1 MGWVSDLFSGFQARD
16 IIQPLMTVFAGNQ
29 VQDANRRAAEM
40 VQQSNNQAAGLVNA
54 GNTAAV
60 AELAKTRTAAAPG
73 MSHLSGVVAGYQP
86 GVMTPQQAEK
96 LRQLRT
102 GAGNQL
108 AAKLGGRSA
117 VAVGDDLFRRGEAQF
132 LEENQRRAD
141 AAAGSLAGQSTSAT
155 NQIASTL
162 AGGGATAGRL
172 ATDSGNA
179 AAGATTANA
188 SVEAGTMANALQSVF
203 ARETAEQRRSRYASP
218 QP

>member
-1 MGWVSDLFSGFQARD
+1 MGWLSDLFSGFQVRD
-16 IIQPLMTVFAGNQ
+16 VVQPIMSVIAGNQ

-40 VQQSNNQAAGLVNA
+40 VQQTNQQAAGMVNA

-60 AELAKTRTAAAPG
+60 TELNKTRTAAAPG
-73 MSHLSGVVAGYQP
+73 MSHLSSVVAGYQP

-132 LEENQRRAD
+132 LEDNQRRAD
-141 AAAGSLAGQSTSAT
+141 SAAGSLAGQSAAAT
-155 NQIASTL
+155 TNIANLNQ
-162 AGGGATAGRL
+162 TAGTTAGKL
-172 ATDSGNA
+172 VSDAGVA

-188 SVEAGTMANALQSVF
+188 AVEAGTMANALQSVF
-203 ARETAEQRRSRYASP
+203 ARDKTDERRSRYATP